1 MILLNSFAISA
12 LLLASIGI
20 YGVISYLVGQRTHE
34 IGVRRALGAQPGDVL
49 GLILS
54 HGMKMVVCGV
64 VLGLFAALGL
74 TRLLSNL
81 LYGVRAT
88 DIATFTAVA
97 FVLAVVAF
105 LACLL
110 PAWRATKVNP
120 LTALSHE

>member
-1 MILLNSFAISA
+1 MILLNAFAISA

-34 IGVRRALGAQPGDVL
+34 FGVRRALGAQRGDVL
-49 GLILS
+49 RLILRHS
-54 HGMKMVVCGV
+54 MKMVLCGV
-64 VLGLFAALGL
+64 VLGLFSALSL

-81 LYGVRAT
+81 LYGVSAT

-97 FVLAVVAF
+97 LLLAAVAL

-110 PAWRATKVNP
+110 PA
-120 LTALSHE
+120 